1 MDWAMQCRIIP
12 IKVKCLIV
20 GFLFAAALAT
30 SLPCQAGDRST
41 AKEKKTAKSSA
52 STQKQSAQSNQ
63 QPRVVQAHP
72 GGTAFCRRA
81 DQYCIRVAASPW
93 WPNAPGD

>member
-1 MDWAMQCRIIP
+1 MKYFIA
-12 IKVKCLIV
+12 

-41 AKEKKTAKSSA
+41 DGEKKTTKASA
-52 STQKQSAQSNQ
+52 STKRHSVQ
-63 QPRVVQAHP
+63 QTGVVAAHP
-72 GGTAFCRRA
+72 GGTAFCRRG
-81 DQYCIRVAASPW
+81 DQYCIRAAASPW

>member
-1 MDWAMQCRIIP
+1 MSYSSIN
-12 IKVKCLIV
+12 VKYFIV

-41 AKEKKTAKSSA
+41 DGEKKKTAKASA
-52 STQKQSAQSNQ
+52 STKDHSVQ
-63 QPRVVQAHP
+63 QTAVVKAVHP
-72 GGTAFCRRA
+72 GGTAFCHRG
-81 DQYCIRVAASPW
+81 DQYCIRIAASPW

>member
-1 MDWAMQCRIIP
+1 M
-12 IKVKCLIV
+12 KYSIV
-20 GFLFAAALAT
+20 GFLVAAALAT

-52 STQKQSAQSNQ
+52 PAKQPSAQSNQ
-63 QPRVVQAHP
+63 QPQVAQMNPR
-72 GGTAFCRRA
+72 GTAFCHRG
-81 DQYCIRVAASPW
+81 DQYCIRIAASPW

>member
-1 MDWAMQCRIIP
+1 MSYSP
-12 IKVKCLIV
+12 INVKYFIG
-20 GFLFAAALAT
+20 GFLIAAALAT

-41 AKEKKTAKSSA
+41 TKEKKTAKSSA

-63 QPRVVQAHP
+63 PPHAVQATNP
-72 GGTAFCRRA
+72 AGTAFCHRG
-81 DQYCIRVAASPW
+81 DQYCIRIAASPW